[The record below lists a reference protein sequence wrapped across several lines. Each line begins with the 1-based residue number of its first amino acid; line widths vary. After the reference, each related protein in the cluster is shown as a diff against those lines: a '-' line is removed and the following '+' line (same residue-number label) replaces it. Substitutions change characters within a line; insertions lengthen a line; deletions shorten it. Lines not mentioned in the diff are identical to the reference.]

1 MDKKSFE
8 HQDIVRMLSELKS
21 EAPEYP
27 SEMMSARKSA
37 FLKKAADIKISK
49 EDKGGQGGTIG
60 GSGRSGGPAAAS
72 GGGATFFG
80 FSLKTVLTVGFA
92 VAALTGGY
100 LFRDQI
106 RDVLVENEIIS
117 TEEPATPLAVSQPEI
132 LVPATPTA
140 IFVPTFAVPDSGSS
154 ASSRPE
160 ATPVIPTFGAPE
172 LGSEATPVIPRF
184 NDITPGNNSGRP
196 QGTATPQAQDGPFN
210 FIQYLMCILRGGE
223 NCQ

>member
-27 SEMMSARKSA
+27 SEMMSAQKSS

-49 EDKGGQGGTIG
+49 EDKDGQGGASS
-60 GSGRSGGPAAAS
+60 GSGGSGGPAAAS

-80 FSLKTVLTVGFA
+80 FSLKIVLTIGFA

-106 RDVLVENEIIS
+106 RDVLVENEIIG
-117 TEEPATPLAVSQPEI
+117 TEEPAVPLVISQPEI
-132 LVPATPTA
+132 LAPATPTA

-154 ASSRPE
+154 ASSGPE
-160 ATPVIPTFGAPE
+160 ATPVIPTFGVPE
-172 LGSEATPVIPRF
+172 LGSEATPVIPKF
-184 NDITPGNNSGRP
+184 GDITPGSNSDRP
-196 QGTATPQAQDGPFN
+196 QATATPQAQSGLFN
-210 FIQYLMCILRGGE
+210 FFQYIICILRGE
-223 NCQ
+223 DNCQ